1 MTDEGWFGASDAAAT
16 TSLVRFPA
24 RWVEPISFLQLIQL
38 IEFLV
43 SSFTCSGIFC
53 EPRFKCFAKD
63 LLLTRNENTREQL
76 KR

>member
-38 IEFLV
+38 IGF
-43 SSFTCSGIFC
+43 FGIFLHIL
-53 EPRFKCFAKD
+53 RYF
-63 LLLTRNENTREQL
+63 L
-76 KR
+76 